1 MFEREKRGER
11 ALLVLPYTGN
21 GAAVRRAQE
30 FAELV
35 ESAGAE
41 ILGTV
46 HARVEAPSPKFYI
59 GTGKADEVQARV
71 RELGADLV
79 LVDHALTPVQE
90 RNLEKHFSARVID
103 RAALIL
109 DIFAQRAQ
117 SHEGK
122 LEVELAQLKH
132 MATRLVR
139 GWTHLER
146 QRGGSIGLRGPGE
159 TQLETDR
166 RLLQKRVEQL
176 QKRIDKVGVQRGQQ
190 RRARL
195 RNTLPRVAL
204 VGYTNAGKSTLF
216 NSVTRGAVYAADQ
229 LFATL
234 DPTVR
239 RLDGLESGPAV
250 LADTVGFI
258 RELPHDLIA
267 AFRATLSEA
276 RDADL
281 LLHVTDA
288 ADAERDVLINVVN
301 GVLDEIGAGGV
312 PQLMVFNKIDL
323 LNASFHAGEQQN
335 PAIPGRTFH
344 ETANVPVGEDQG
356 PVIHDRAFHQA
367 AARIDRDAEGAPTAV
382 WLSAASGVGLDL
394 LRQAIGER
402 LAGTRVHAELRLPPR
417 AGRLRARLIELGAVK
432 SERYGE
438 DGWCLDIDA
447 PRELL
452 LPLAGDVRGD
462 EAKLFRDW
470 LDAA

>member
-1 MFEREKRGER
+1 MFERSKKGER
-11 ALLVLPYTGN
+11 ALLVLPHGRATSDC
-21 GAAVRRAQE
+21 ARRAAE
-30 FAELV
+30 FEELAK
-35 ESAGAE
+35 SAGAQV
-41 ILGTV
+41 LDRV
-46 HARVEAPSPKFYI
+46 AARVAAPNPRFYL
-59 GTGKADEVQARV
+59 GTGKVDEILERV
-71 RELGADLV
+71 RAQDVDLV

-90 RNLEKHFSARVID
+90 RNLEKHLSVRVVD
-103 RAALIL
+103 RAGLIL

-146 QRGGSIGLRGPGE
+146 QRGGAIGLRGPGE

-195 RNTLPRVAL
+195 RNTLPRIAL

-216 NSVTRGAVYAADQ
+216 NALTQGAAYTADQ

-239 RLDGLESGPAV
+239 KLDGLDCGPAV

-258 RELPHDLIA
+258 RELPHDLVA
-267 AFRATLSEA
+267 AFRATLAEA

-288 ADAERDVLINVVN
+288 ADPER
-301 GVLDEIGAGGV
+301 EA
-312 PQLMVFNKIDL
+312 LM
-323 LNASFHAGEQQN
+323 
-335 PAIPGRTFH
+335 
-344 ETANVPVGEDQG
+344 
-356 PVIHDRAFHQA
+356 
-367 AARIDRDAEGAPTAV
+367 
-382 WLSAASGVGLDL
+382 
-394 LRQAIGER
+394 
-402 LAGTRVHAELRLPPR
+402 
-417 AGRLRARLIELGAVK
+417 
-432 SERYGE
+432 
-438 DGWCLDIDA
+438 
-447 PRELL
+447 
-452 LPLAGDVRGD
+452 
-462 EAKLFRDW
+462 
-470 LDAA
+470 